1 MSALARELWRAVEP
15 FHQLVYRSPEAIL
28 EYEAI
33 GLGRPEL
40 QYFGNRL
47 AALGNIGPTH
57 AVAVLWGFA
66 PSYVERGVPEVW
78 RIADSSLITQAR
90 VRAADATLQRILG
103 EAVASPEMRR
113 CAEIARRMVE
123 SLDYSGAPM
132 AAAHFDVPYPDSPGL
147 RLWHSCTVLREHR
160 GDAHW
165 RATSA
170 TGIDSVECHLLHAA
184 DGAMPADLLQRVSG
198 WNDEAW
204 EQATDRLRSRGLV
217 NTHALSLTD
226 KGREAKLKIERT
238 TDVAAARAFTSV
250 GSDNARN
257 LRETMRPWTDLIMD
271 SGVIGAWKMREELW
285 KDLPAEFGVEGG
297 T

>member
-1 MSALARELWRAVEP
+1 MSALARELWRAIEP
-15 FHQLVYRSPEAIL
+15 FHQLVYRSPEATY
-28 EYEAI
+28 EYEEI
-33 GLGRPEL
+33 GLNRPDL

-78 RIADSSLITQAR
+78 TVADSSLVSQAR
-90 VRAADATLQRILG
+90 MRAADATLRRILG
-103 EAVASPEMRR
+103 DEVASPEMHRA
-113 CAEIARRMVE
+113 AETARRMVE
-123 SLDYSGAPM
+123 SLDFAGAPM
-132 AAAHFDVPYPDSPGL
+132 AAAHFDVPYPEEPGL

-170 TGIDSVECHLLHAA
+170 AGIDSVECHLIHAA

-204 EQATDRLRSRGLV
+204 GQATERLRSRGLIE
-217 NTHALSLTD
+217 TKALSLTD
-226 KGREAKLKIERT
+226 LGRAAKLKIERD
-238 TDVAAARAFTSV
+238 TDRVAATAVTTV
-250 GSDNARN
+250 GSDKTRE
-257 LRETMRPWTDLIMD
+257 LRETMRPWTDRIMD
-271 SGVIGAWKMREELW
+271 SGVIGAWKMREALW
-285 KDLPAEFGVEGG
+285 KDLPN
-297 T
+297 